1 MLSACMP
8 FLRYVAIAGAFVQN
22 FVTCAAV
29 VGASTGGV
37 EGTMDGLIGLSQ
49 DVTLVLRLLVG
60 R

>member
-1 MLSACMP
+1 MP

-22 FVTCAAV
+22 FVASAAV